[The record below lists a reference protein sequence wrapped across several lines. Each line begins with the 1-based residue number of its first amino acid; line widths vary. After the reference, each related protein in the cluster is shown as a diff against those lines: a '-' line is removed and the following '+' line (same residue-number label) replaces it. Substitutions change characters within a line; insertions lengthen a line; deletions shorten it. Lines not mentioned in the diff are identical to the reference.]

1 MLRAWQRS
9 PARAEPEGPSGDHSL
24 AARLAT
30 PPPTQRPASAL
41 LQLETEWRERNEV
54 VDGDIILNAD
64 FQLLLDIGVPRTIAN
79 KIVRAVQQQRVA
91 TQVRRSGWR
100 QQA

>member
-1 MLRAWQRS
+1 M
-9 PARAEPEGPSGDHSL
+9 
-24 AARLAT
+24 
-30 PPPTQRPASAL
+30 
-41 LQLETEWRERNEV
+41 